1 MGNLFSFSGCASR
14 TNFWAV
20 QLVSI
25 VGAIIGMAMF
35 QSADSGVA
43 VLGVLLLVVIWWVS
57 LAVQV
62 RRLHD
67 LNRTGWLVLLNL
79 IPLVNLIMLIWLGFW
94 PSVTYGNKYT
104 TARSYYNGDQ
114 PRTNS

>member
-25 VGAIIGMAMF
+25 ACAVIGVAML
-35 QSADSGVA
+35 QSADSVVA
-43 VLGVLLLVVIWWVS
+43 VLGALLLAVIWWVS
-57 LAVQV
+57 LAAQV

-67 LNRTGWLVLLNL
+67 LNRTGWLVLLGL
-79 IPLVNLIMLIWLGFW
+79 IPLVSLVMLIWMGFW